1 MDDPTESYSG
11 DFDSWA
17 EWFAARYQLRGSKAL
32 KTTLSELVATGQCH
46 REVFWQ
52 PAAELMAMGLR
63 RPATMVRNASLK
75 CASLT
80 DLDKFWP
87 YNSGRDDPAN
97 IRAATASAERRIKDC
112 RRKTELLLRQV
123 GLGLDWLGE
132 KELSASGELSQEGAN
147 YQQRGSESL

>member
-32 KTTLSELVATGQCH
+32 KATLNELTATGQCY
-46 REVFWQ
+46 REEFWQ
-52 PAAELMAMGLR
+52 PAAELMVMGLR

-87 YNSGRDDPAN
+87 YNSGRDDPVN
-97 IRAATASAERRIKDC
+97 IRAVTASAERRIKDY
-112 RRKTELLLRQV
+112 RRKAELLLRQV
-123 GLGLDWLGE
+123 GLGPDWLGE
-132 KELSASGELSQEGAN
+132 EELFGAGISAI
-147 YQQRGSESL
+147 R

>member
-32 KTTLSELVATGQCH
+32 KAALSELVATGQCY

-52 PAAELMAMGLR
+52 PAAELMVMGLR

-75 CASLT
+75 CASMT

-87 YNSGRDDPAN
+87 YSSGRNDPTIIKAAQASQQRRAN
-97 IRAATASAERRIKDC
+97 RIRQRI
-112 RRKTELLLRQV
+112 EQLLGQAG
-123 GLGLDWLGE
+123 GLMGISNQAGWR
-132 KELSASGELSQEGAN
+132 ELS
-147 YQQRGSESL
+147 